1 MNDLT
6 VKEDLDETNE
16 FIEFEKQKIYSAK
29 AIWGFS
35 IVFAPIFGGVL
46 LMQNLRDTDRKKEA
60 NLVLLVSILLT
71 LFTILVVNLSPIKTS
86 SFTFICNIIGGG
98 VLSYY
103 FQKKY
108 FPDEDKFEKK
118 TIWKALII
126 SILIIIPFVFALIY
140 SMQGS

>member
-1 MNDLT
+1 MNNIT

-35 IVFAPIFGGVL
+35 VVFAPIFGGVL

-60 NLVLLVSILLT
+60 NLVLLFSILLT
-71 LFTILVVNLSPIKTS
+71 LFTILVVNFSPIKTS
-86 SFTFICNIIGGG
+86 GLTFICNMIGGG

-118 TIWKALII
+118 AIWKALVI
-126 SILIIIPFVFALIY
+126 SILITIPFIFALIY
-140 SMQGS
+140 SM